1 MEGTCWLGTR
11 LARQIN
17 FSSCLSVLASLGL
30 YIRFLNR
37 GNVSQPLIDGAP
49 FCGFWITGLR
59 ASFCPVILTHGNEN
73 LGHCSDGRAMWGATR
88 GSLPSCTPKPWPS
101 HSART
106 LPHSY
111 FIEKLEALRWELPQ
125 LVITKS
131 RPLSHMGSVSIVDG
145 MDVCCYPLALKGVAP
160 TQPQVFP
167 G

>member
-73 LGHCSDGRAMWGATR
+73 LGHCSDGGAMWGATR

-101 HSART
+101 HSTRT

-111 FIEKLEALRWELPQ
+111 FIEKLEALDGSSLSLLSPNHAPSLTWAVSQ
-125 LVITKS
+125 L
-131 RPLSHMGSVSIVDG
+131 LMAW
-145 MDVCCYPLALKGVAP
+145 MFVA
-160 TQPQVFP
+160 TRLN
-167 G
+167 